1 LDPFRNKP
9 NFTVLRQAVLDHLTS
24 PHSRRAYAQALDSF
38 LNWLGT
44 QPLNRAAL
52 LRYRATLVDRLSP
65 SSINLHLAVIR
76 KLAAEATERGILAAE
91 VAAGI
96 RNIRGPRQQGTRTGN
111 WLTADQA
118 RELIHA
124 PDNSTLKGKRDRA
137 LLGLLV
143 ACGLRRSEAANL
155 NVESLQQR
163 EDRWVIVDLKG
174 KGNRLRT
181 VPIPGWLKDAIDQW
195 TQAAGIHQGRLFRSI
210 NKAAIVWG
218 EGLTEKV
225 VWSVVREYAPAL
237 SPCLAPHDLR
247 RTCAKLCR
255 QAGGELEQIQLLLG
269 HASIQTTERYLGS
282 RQNLTQAVND
292 HLGLE

>member
-1 LDPFRNKP
+1 MIPFRNKP
-9 NFTVLRQAVLDHLTS
+9 NFSDLRQAILDQLTS
-24 PHSRRAYAQALDSF
+24 AHSRRAYAQALDSF
-38 LNWLGT
+38 LTWLGT

-52 LRYRATLVDRLSP
+52 LRYRATLADRLSP

-76 KLAAEATERGILAAE
+76 KLAAEAAERRLLAPE

-96 RNIRGPRQQGTRTGN
+96 RNIRGARQQGVRTGN

-124 PDNSTLKGKRDRA
+124 PDQSTLKGKRDRA

-143 ACGLRRSEAANL
+143 ACGLRRSEAASL
-155 NVESLQQR
+155 AVESLQQR
-163 EDRWVIVDLKG
+163 EGRWVIVDLKG
-174 KGNRLRT
+174 KGSRLRT
-181 VPIPGWLKDAIDQW
+181 VPIPGWLKETIDQW
-195 TQAAGIHQGRLFRSI
+195 TEAAGIHQGRLFRSI

-225 VWSVVREYAPAL
+225 VWSVVREYAAN
-237 SPCLAPHDLR
+237 LAPHDLR

-282 RQNLTQAVND
+282 RQNLVQAVND

>member
-9 NFTVLRQAVLDHLTS
+9 NFSSLRQAVLDQLAS
-24 PHSRRAYAQALDSF
+24 AHSRRAYAHALDTF
-38 LNWLGT
+38 LAWLGT

-52 LRYRATLVDRLSP
+52 LRYKATLADRLST

-76 KLAAEATERGILAAE
+76 KLAAEAAERRILAPE

-96 RNIRGPRQQGTRTGN
+96 RNIRGARQQGVRTGN
-111 WLTADQA
+111 WLTAGQA
-118 RELIHA
+118 KELIHV
-124 PDNSTLKGKRDRA
+124 PDQSTLKGKRDRA
-137 LLGLLV
+137 LLGLLI
-143 ACGLRRSEAANL
+143 ACGLRRSEAASL
-155 NVESLQQR
+155 VVESLQQR
-163 EDRWVIVDLKG
+163 EGRWVIVDLKG

-195 TQAAGIHQGRLFRSI
+195 TEAASIHQGRLFRSI

-225 VWSVVREYAPAL
+225 IWSVVREY
-237 SPCLAPHDLR
+237 SPKLAPHDLR
-247 RTCAKLCR
+247 RTCARLCR

-282 RQNLTQAVND
+282 RQNLVQAVND

>member
-1 LDPFRNKP
+1 LPPVRNEP
-9 NFTVLRQAVLDHLTS
+9 NFRQLRQVVLDQLAS
-24 PHSRRAYAQALDSF
+24 AHSRRAYGHALDSF
-38 LNWLGT
+38 LTWLGT

-52 LRYRATLVDRLSP
+52 LRYKATLADRLSP

-76 KLAAEATERGILAAE
+76 KLAGEASERRILAPE

-96 RNIRGPRQQGTRTGN
+96 RNIRGARQQGTRTGN

-118 RELIHA
+118 RDLIHA
-124 PDNSTLKGKRDRA
+124 PDQSTLKGKRDRA

-143 ACGLRRSEAANL
+143 ACGLRRSEAASL
-155 NVESLQQR
+155 AVESLQQR
-163 EDRWVIVDLKG
+163 EGRWVIVDLKG

-181 VPIPGWLKDAIDQW
+181 VPIPGWLKETIDQW
-195 TQAAGIHQGRLFRSI
+195 TEAAGIHQGRLFRSI
-210 NKAAIVWG
+210 NKAALVWG

-225 VWSVVREYAPAL
+225 VWSVVREYAPNLAQG
-237 SPCLAPHDLR
+237 LAPHDLR

-282 RQNLTQAVND
+282 RQNLAQAVND